1 MKLVNTILSKRILD
15 MIENTKHSALI
26 LCIILTLGI
35 GIHKAFAQT
44 SILDQ
49 AKQAIEDMEYSEALK
64 LLDSSLA
71 IHPTWEEHYFYRS
84 VVLQK
89 LRRYEESLGDINT
102 FLTIH
107 PTNAEAVH
115 NKATILSDLR
125 QFQESLIYHQ
135 KAIEL
140 KPNEAQY
147 YATAGIAAFDLNQFD
162 LAEMYL
168 KGVHCH
174 GPKCSHHP

>member
-1 MKLVNTILSKRILD
+1 MKLVNTILSKILD

-125 QFQESLIYHQ
+125 QFQESLIFHQ
-135 KAIEL
+135 KAIQL

>member
-1 MKLVNTILSKRILD
+1 M
-15 MIENTKHSALI
+15 
-26 LCIILTLGI
+26 
-35 GIHKAFAQT
+35 
-44 SILDQ
+44 
-49 AKQAIEDMEYSEALK
+49 Y
-64 LLDSSLA
+64 
-71 IHPTWEEHYFYRS
+71 PTWEEHYFYRS
-84 VVLQK
+84 VVLK
-89 LRRYEESLGDINT
+89 NRRYEESLGAINT

-107 PTNAEAVH
+107 PKNAEAIH

-147 YATAGIAAFDLNQFD
+147 YATAGIAAFDLKQFD

-168 KGVHCH
+168 KESIGMNPNVSI
-174 GPKCSHHP
+174 SHSYLGLMYILQQRLAEARKPP